1 MWPLDQP
8 AREVL
13 KLPGE
18 TPIPWAVFDW
28 QWYLRQHPEVAAI
41 TGDDDPSAVL
51 EYYLELGQKHAHAP
65 NRLFDESWHRQAYPH
80 IAERLAQGHWR
91 SAFDAWCRGGALD
104 RSPHWLFE
112 ERDYR
117 DRYPALTNEVLA
129 QFGLCNGYDHYL
141 RHGAGEDRIGHPLFD
156 PRVYLSHFDPTD
168 SAAIREA
175 GPFQHYLARIESDAP
190 ELRTSLYF
198 DPAWYLHRY
207 PEVARAVEAKRW
219 RSALHHYLC
228 NDTPTAFDP
237 LPHFSESWYL
247 QRDPGLRDVI
257 AAGGFRNGYQHF
269 LRFGATELRPPIAT
283 IDLAWYATNP
293 KVRADLAHNHA
304 QDAYTHWLTIG
315 AAGNLPSAAATVT
328 VSQASHLHHQAAPA
342 LLPIAGRFGCRF
354 DTATAP
360 AISVVMVVRD
370 NFAATMA
377 TIASLRSATTS
388 AIELIIV
395 DTGSADETRTIAQYL
410 HGARILRFESD
421 IGWSRAADG
430 GRQFATA
437 PTVLFLNANAQIAPF
452 ALDRALARLHAD
464 ATIGAVG
471 GLILQPH
478 GAIAQAGGI
487 VWNTGATHD
496 YHQGSSPLHP
506 EAIFVRDTDF
516 CAPDLLLVRA
526 DLLARLDAWHD
537 DCPQGYEAIDLCL
550 RIAEAG
556 FRVVYDPSV
565 MLTLGAPP
573 PPGDDPD
580 EAFRTRHAAALAQR
594 LPPSVPAQVF
604 GRHPPANPPP
614 RRILFI
620 EDTVPL
626 RRIGSG

>member
-1 MWPLDQP
+1 
-8 AREVL
+8 
-13 KLPGE
+13 
-18 TPIPWAVFDW
+18 
-28 QWYLRQHPEVAAI
+28 
-41 TGDDDPSAVL
+41 
-51 EYYLELGQKHAHAP
+51 
-65 NRLFDESWHRQAYPH
+65 
-80 IAERLAQGHWR
+80 
-91 SAFDAWCRGGALD
+91 
-104 RSPHWLFE
+104 
-112 ERDYR
+112 
-117 DRYPALTNEVLA
+117 
-129 QFGLCNGYDHYL
+129 
-141 RHGAGEDRIGHPLFD
+141 
-156 PRVYLSHFDPTD
+156 
-168 SAAIREA
+168 
-175 GPFQHYLARIESDAP
+175 
-190 ELRTSLYF
+190 
-198 DPAWYLHRY
+198 
-207 PEVARAVEAKRW
+207 
-219 RSALHHYLC
+219 
-228 NDTPTAFDP
+228 
-237 LPHFSESWYL
+237 
-247 QRDPGLRDVI
+247 
-257 AAGGFRNGYQHF
+257 
-269 LRFGATELRPPIAT
+269 
-283 IDLAWYATNP
+283 
-293 KVRADLAHNHA
+293 
-304 QDAYTHWLTIG
+304 
-315 AAGNLPSAAATVT
+315 
-328 VSQASHLHHQAAPA
+328 
-342 LLPIAGRFGCRF
+342 
-354 DTATAP
+354 
-360 AISVVMVVRD
+360 VRD

-395 DTGSADETRTIAQYL
+395 DTGSTDETRTIAQYL

-604 GRHPPANPPP
+604 ARHPTANPPP

-626 RRIGSG
+626 RRIGSGFVRANDLVREMAAQGYAVTVFPVNGSQHDPAAVYADMPDTVEVMHTLALDHLAGFLAARPLYYDTVWIARPHNLAQLRPILAHATATGALAARLILDTEAVAPHRDSMRARLANQSYDIDAALQALLSDAATCDQTVAVTDAEAETLHALGCPHVAVLGHMIEPRPTARPFAQRAGMLFVGAIHTEDSPNLDSLNWFVDDVLPLVEAELKWETRLTIAGYTAPGIDMTRFAHHPRITLRGLVADLDPLYAAHLVFVAPTRYAAGAPYKVLEATARGVPVVATEILCTQLGWQADQEILVAGADQPDRMAAHIVAAHRNETLWQSVRETALRRLLQDHGRDDFVRRLVSILTPGATE